1 MTEISKKYNYAIMK
15 KEAKI
20 DKKVFDFCFFCVG

>member
-1 MTEISKKYNYAIMK
+1 MTEISKKYNYVIMK